1 MESGQ
6 PFDCVAVLGPGLI
19 GGSVLRAVR
28 ARFPQVRLTAWA
40 RRPEAVEELRGSPG
54 LVDFA
59 SDEVNEAIEGADCI
73 ILAMPT
79 GFMGEV
85 VARMDPFPA
94 GSMVLVTDVGSV
106 KAPVAREIGPLVKA
120 RGGRFLGSHPMA
132 GSEKKG
138 LQYADASL
146 FEGAAVILTPDG
158 TDIDEEANL
167 HSLSAFWKSLGG
179 VISVLTPER
188 HDEVVAAI
196 SHLPH
201 LAAAALVRSVLSRD
215 PGAGSLSGGGFRD
228 TTRVAGGPEDMWAGI
243 LTDNRVSLS
252 MQLGEFI
259 RELESWKEALDVLD
273 RDRLLSFLSEARR
286 LRETL

>member
-1 MESGQ
+1 
-6 PFDCVAVLGPGLI
+6 
-19 GGSVLRAVR
+19 
-28 ARFPQVRLTAWA
+28 
-40 RRPEAVEELRGSPG
+40 VEELRRSQG

-59 SDEVNEAIEGADCI
+59 SDKVNETIEGADCV

-85 VARMDPFPA
+85 VAQMDAFPA
-94 GSMVLVTDVGSV
+94 GQRVLVTDVGSV
-106 KAPVAREIGPLVKA
+106 KAPVVREIGPLVEA
-120 RGGRFLGSHPMA
+120 RGGHFLGSHPMA

-138 LQYADASL
+138 LCYADASL
-146 FEGAAVILTPDG
+146 FEGAAVILTPPGAVEDQG
-158 TDIDEEANL
+158 EDLRNL
-167 HSLSAFWKSLGG
+167 TAFWESLGG
-179 VISVLTPER
+179 VISILTPEK
-188 HDEVVAAI
+188 HDELVAAI

-201 LAAAALVRSVLSRD
+201 LVAAALVRAVLSRE

-228 TTRVAGGPEDMWAGI
+228 TTRVAGGPEEMWTGI
-243 LTDNRVSLS
+243 LTDNREAVSR
-252 MQLGEFI
+252 QLGQFI